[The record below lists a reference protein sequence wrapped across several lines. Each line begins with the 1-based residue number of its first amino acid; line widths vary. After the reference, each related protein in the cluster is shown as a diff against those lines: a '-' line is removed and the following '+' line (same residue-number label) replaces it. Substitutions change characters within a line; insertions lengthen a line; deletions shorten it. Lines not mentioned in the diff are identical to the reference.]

1 MTISGINVDPMELL
15 SKAELLD
22 ILYEYGESDRA
33 LAHIRDRYQ
42 AEFKDE
48 LVWRYPISDGYHLG
62 TFIVPVKEGFLSLP
76 FDNVDSED
84 YELLELVDTAALDT
98 DAMQT
103 LIDDWRLFSDD
114 LINAMNDMLC
124 ILRGT

>member
-1 MTISGINVDPMELL
+1 MTVT
-15 SKAELLD
+15 
-22 ILYEYGESDRA
+22 
-33 LAHIRDRYQ
+33 